1 MEPPR
6 HTILFVDDEKNI
18 LNSLKRLLRKED
30 YHLLTASSG
39 EEGLKI
45 LAENEVHLVI
55 TDLRMPKMNG
65 IEFLARLRVDYP
77 DLIRII
83 LTGYTDVDTLIES
96 INKGHIYKFFLKPW
110 DDHDLKMEI
119 RKALEQYD
127 LMAANKRLYEKAIK
141 QNEEPK
147 TIDENL

>member
-30 YHLLTASSG
+30 YRILNALSG

-65 IEFLARLRVDYP
+65 IEFLTRLKVDYP

-96 INKGHIYKFFLKPW
+96 INKGHVYKFFLKPW
-110 DDHDLKMEI
+110 NDDDLKIEI
-119 RKALEQYD
+119 RKALERYD
-127 LMAANKRLYEKAIK
+127 LIAANKRLCEKAIK
-141 QNEEPK
+141 QN
-147 TIDENL
+147 

>member
-30 YHLLTASSG
+30 YRILNALSG

-55 TDLRMPKMNG
+55 TDLRMPEMNG
-65 IEFLARLRVDYP
+65 IEFLTRLKVDYP

-96 INKGHIYKFFLKPW
+96 INKGHVYKFFLKPW
-110 DDHDLKMEI
+110 NDDDLKLEI
-119 RKALEQYD
+119 RKALERYD
-127 LMAANKRLYEKAIK
+127 LIAANKRLCEKATK
-141 QNEEPK
+141 QN
-147 TIDENL
+147 

>member
-30 YHLLTASSG
+30 YRILNALSG

-55 TDLRMPKMNG
+55 TDLRMPEMNG
-65 IEFLARLRVDYP
+65 IEFLTRLKVDYP

-96 INKGHIYKFFLKPW
+96 INKGHVYKFFLKPW
-110 DDHDLKMEI
+110 NDDDLKIEI
-119 RKALEQYD
+119 RKALERYD
-127 LMAANKRLYEKAIK
+127 LIAANKRLCEKAIK
-141 QNEEPK
+141 QN
-147 TIDENL
+147 

>member
-30 YHLLTASSG
+30 YRILNALSG

-55 TDLRMPKMNG
+55 TDLRMPEMNG
-65 IEFLARLRVDYP
+65 IEFLTRLRVDYP

-96 INKGHIYKFFLKPW
+96 INKGHVYKFFLKPW
-110 DDHDLKMEI
+110 NDDDLKLEI
-119 RKALEQYD
+119 RKALERYD
-127 LMAANKRLYEKAIK
+127 LIAANKRLCEKAMK
-141 QNEEPK
+141 QN
-147 TIDENL
+147 

>member
-30 YHLLTASSG
+30 YRLLTASSG

-55 TDLRMPKMNG
+55 TDLRMPEMNG
-65 IEFLARLRVDYP
+65 IEFLTRLRVDYP

-96 INKGHIYKFFLKPW
+96 INKGHVYKFFLKPW
-110 DDHDLKMEI
+110 NDDDLKIEI
-119 RKALEQYD
+119 RKALERYD
-127 LMAANKRLYEKAIK
+127 LIAANKRLCEKAMK
-141 QNEEPK
+141 QN
-147 TIDENL
+147 